1 MWLYQACSRQW
12 QLELPQRSQFYSVL
26 CRNLSLTYVP
36 MLEFSCAKPKHR
48 HSRGV
53 LRPMPLTP
61 VSAIGQT
68 VKELIRDR
76 FVS

>member
-1 MWLYQACSRQW
+1 
-12 QLELPQRSQFYSVL
+12 
-26 CRNLSLTYVP
+26 
-36 MLEFSCAKPKHR
+36 
-48 HSRGV
+48 

>member
-1 MWLYQACSRQW
+1 
-12 QLELPQRSQFYSVL
+12 L